1 MKKLVVLLL
10 FLITSLGISAQD
22 FQCQLSIN
30 SQKISSSNR
39 EKFNSLQQELIK
51 FINERKWCQYN
62 LKINERINCGIMINL
77 ESQAGDV
84 LTGSMTIQLQRPVY
98 KTNYKTDI
106 LNFQDKYI
114 QRPCNQAHWE
124 TDF

>member
-51 FINERKWCQYN
+51 FINERKLLITQKEYYENHCFF
-62 LKINERINCGIMINL
+62 I
-77 ESQAGDV
+77 
-84 LTGSMTIQLQRPVY
+84 T
-98 KTNYKTDI
+98 
-106 LNFQDKYI
+106 
-114 QRPCNQAHWE
+114 
-124 TDF
+124 